1 MAGTS
6 RSAGPS
12 GGGSPL
18 AFLVFAL
25 FAGHGFAAMALMVLP
40 SVAPKAAADYGVDP
54 SLIGYQI
61 AIVSVGLIV
70 SLLFFGNF
78 NRRAG
83 GCRTNQL
90 GHSLVALGML
100 LVLIPSPLSLVAG
113 SLAIGLGYG
122 LIAPSATYL
131 LMRFVPAGRHA
142 FVISLQQVGVPLGG
156 LLAAV
161 IAPAIAVSAGW
172 RWSCVLSA
180 GLLLAVVALMQ
191 LRRKHWDN
199 DRDRTTHHLTSTPL
213 ASLQM
218 VWRDPPLRR
227 LALAAAGFCWAQFC
241 VLSYTVVACVETF
254 GLSLVSAGFVL
265 MAVHLTSAVGR
276 VAAGWL
282 ADRLRDAQRVLRGIA
297 WVMLGTSLA
306 SLGMADGWPLWA
318 IYGLFILHGFHSG
331 AWSGAVLADI
341 GRCAPAGQAGAA
353 VNGTLVYLNL
363 GKLVG
368 PVLLALIYG
377 ATRNYGVALASMVIP
392 ATVALWCLRARETGA

>member
-1 MAGTS
+1 MSGAARPAG
-6 RSAGPS
+6 AP
-12 GGGSPL
+12 GGDSPL
-18 AFLVFAL
+18 GFLVFAL

-61 AIVSVGLIV
+61 AIVSLGLIV

-83 GCRTNQL
+83 GCRTNQF

-100 LVLIPSPLSLVAG
+100 LVLIPAPLSLVAG

-122 LIAPSATYL
+122 LLAPSATHL

-142 FVISLQQVGVPLGG
+142 FVISVQQVGVPLGG

-180 GLLLAVVALMQ
+180 ALLAAVVGLMQ
-191 LRRKHWDN
+191 LRRNRWDD
-199 DRDRTTHHLTSTPL
+199 DRDRRTPYLTATPFS
-213 ASLQM
+213 SLQM
-218 VWRDPPLRR
+218 VWRERPLRR

-254 GLSLVSAGFVL
+254 GLTLVSAGFVL

-276 VAAGWL
+276 LAAGWL
-282 ADRLRDAQRVLRGIA
+282 ADRLRDTQRVLRGIA

-306 SLGMADGWPLWA
+306 SLGMTAGWPLWA
-318 IYGLFILHGFHSG
+318 VYGLFILHGFHSG
-331 AWSGAVLADI
+331 AWSGAMLADI

-353 VNGTLVYLNL
+353 VNGVLVYLNV
-363 GKLVG
+363 GKLIG
-368 PVLLALIYG
+368 PILLALIYG
-377 ATRNYGVALASMVIP
+377 ATRNYGMALASMIIP
-392 ATVALWCLRARETGA
+392 AIVALRCLRARETGA